1 MFDLHSIIR
10 WPLYILAFI
19 RAILLI
25 VVLGLYVLLM
35 LLFWPFGKDEIA
47 YTYWWRKLYCKTAL
61 IILGLR
67 VKIHGDIPQMEGAYL
82 TVSNHHSFIDPVVTL
97 AFLKGIPVAKAE
109 VSSYPLLH
117 FGAKKTGIIYV
128 DRATP
133 QSRKAARTAIQDG
146 LKEGKSVLV
155 YPEGTISHSPT
166 KLRSFK
172 KGGFY
177 AAQAAGV
184 PVIAVAVQYH
194 SQYAFWQNDR
204 GMLQQYFLQFASL
217 YQKADM
223 YISSPFPTEQAEEV
237 VSKSH
242 TFIGQR
248 LT

>member
-1 MFDLHSIIR
+1 M
-10 WPLYILAFI
+10 
-19 RAILLI
+19 
-25 VVLGLYVLLM
+25 
-35 LLFWPFGKDEIA
+35 
-47 YTYWWRKLYCKTAL
+47 
-61 IILGLR
+61 
-67 VKIHGDIPQMEGAYL
+67 
-82 TVSNHHSFIDPVVTL
+82 
-97 AFLKGIPVAKAE
+97 PVAKAE

-133 QSRKAARTAIQDG
+133 ESRKAARTAIQDG

-155 YPEGTISHSPT
+155 YPEGTISNSPSE
-166 KLRSFK
+166 LRPFK
-172 KGGFY
+172 KGAFY
-177 AAQAAGV
+177 AAHATGV

-217 YQKADM
+217 YQKVDM

-237 VSKSH
+237 VSKSY